1 LLYFRQQPL
10 EIQLI
15 VDTGTFIQILIMLL
29 AGNGAPILAARLL
42 GSSATLPVDLNRKHR
57 DGAPVLGSSKTWRG
71 VVAAV
76 LISWLLALL
85 FDYGALFG
93 VVFGTLAMLG
103 DLCSSFIK
111 RRRKLE
117 PSARSSGVD
126 QLPESILPSLYACL
140 ALDLSWWWAPAW
152 SLAFTV
158 LQALL
163 SKPLYHLHIRK
174 RPY

>member
-1 LLYFRQQPL
+1 MLYFKQQTL

-29 AGNGAPILAARLL
+29 ASNGAPILAARLF
-42 GSSATLPVDLNRKHR
+42 GSSARLPVDLHRRYR
-57 DGAPVLGSSKTWRG
+57 DGAPLLGSSKTWRG
-71 VVAAV
+71 LVAAV
-76 LISWLLALL
+76 LTSCLLAVL
-85 FDYGALFG
+85 FGYGALFG
-93 VVFGTLAMLG
+93 LAFGALAMAG

-117 PSARSSGVD
+117 PSARSSGLD
-126 QLPESILPSLYACL
+126 QLPESILPSFYACL
-140 ALDLSWWWAPAW
+140 VLDLSWWWAPVL
-152 SLAFTV
+152 SLAFAAM
-158 LQALL
+158 QALL